1 MRVSSAQP
9 IIAAPRGQQ
18 PRSIL
23 QLIVLALNKRRI
35 PGRLSTLSNRSLVA
49 VLRLKKKPAR
59 SERKR
64 ADAARICEQGLLNPA
79 RLVFGDELPTVG
91 NQRGGRL
98 ITIGEVS
105 VGHRK
110 MRPNRYRGSDVDQ
123 GTYDGEPFSTYN
135 ERPVLSAGGNRR
147 RRLLSE
153 GRRRERRKRSGR
165 SRTAILAAVLARPQ
179 SSRTGL
185 HPLKALLRSGGA
197 YSQRV
202 GAMRSLLRSRTQAF
216 RTAQPISST
225 VV

>member
-1 MRVSSAQP
+1 MPCQGSKEMKHRQRCTAYARFVRSTDNRCSSRTTAAANPATDRLGAEQAENSRKAQH
-9 IIAAPRGQQ
+9 ALQSFARRG
-18 PRSIL
+18 IT
-23 QLIVLALNKRRI
+23 I
-35 PGRLSTLSNRSLVA
+35 
-49 VLRLKKKPAR
+49 KKKPAR

-135 ERPVLSAGGNRR
+135 ERCHARTLRWRQPSATSPFRR
-147 RRLLSE
+147 
-153 GRRRERRKRSGR
+153 
-165 SRTAILAAVLARPQ
+165 APA
-179 SSRTGL
+179 
-185 HPLKALLRSGGA
+185 
-197 YSQRV
+197 
-202 GAMRSLLRSRTQAF
+202 
-216 RTAQPISST
+216 
-225 VV
+225 